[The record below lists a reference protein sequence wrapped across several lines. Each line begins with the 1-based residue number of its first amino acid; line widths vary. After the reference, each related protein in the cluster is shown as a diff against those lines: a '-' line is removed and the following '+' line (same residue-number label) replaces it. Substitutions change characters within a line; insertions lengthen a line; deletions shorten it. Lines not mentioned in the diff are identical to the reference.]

1 LARTRKDETPRRGLG
16 LAARFG
22 LAMTI
27 ALAVV
32 MGLFGFSLFSAT
44 QGIVDRSVES
54 ALQAS
59 ARAMAEDQGLEI
71 FQTDSS
77 VVVAAPGGRPGKRI
91 GIKFMAGEFKGSS
104 GYLYQWDDRGNL
116 VIPVRYV
123 DSRSEDVERALWS
136 AAQAMSEN
144 QQSRTYRQEGEN
156 AIVFGEQ
163 SLGNRF
169 DIVFES
175 GKFEGEPGHLYKF
188 DKRGN
193 VVVPVQ
199 SQSRIHRNLIR
210 LFLAATL
217 TVILVGAGVAYW
229 IARKVSMPIEGLVDD
244 VRNISHGNLQHRTR
258 VRGGGEVALLARSI
272 DRMASSLE
280 EAQDAEIELGIR
292 EREIEVAQEVRE
304 ALLPEGQ
311 PVLEGYRFGDLMLGS
326 PEPGGDFYDYVVA
339 EGQVVLLVCEVSGQ
353 GVPGALVG
361 ATARAYLRNE
371 LARGGELVDTLKR
384 VNRDL
389 ARDVRRGMYVTALC
403 ASIDPQENVATV
415 ACAGHKI
422 PLIRYSAAEK
432 KVRVVQPEGIALG
445 FDKGAVFDRGLAVQR
460 VPVEPGDRLVL
471 ANTGTVRVVNPDG
484 EELGEK
490 AFYRMV
496 LQTARLAPDAMI
508 ERLQAGLEEYAED
521 EDFPADISI
530 LILAREARP

>member
-1 LARTRKDETPRRGLG
+1 MARTRKDEASRGGLG

-22 LAMTI
+22 LAMTV

-44 QGIVDRSVES
+44 QGIVDQSVEA

-59 ARAMAEDQGLEI
+59 AQAMAEAEGTNI
-71 FQTDSS
+71 FLTGSS
-77 VVVAAPGGRPGKRI
+77 EGEAHPDDKSGRRFD
-91 GIKFMAGEFKGSS
+91 IKFMEGKFRGSS
-104 GYLYQWDDRGNL
+104 GYLYKWDNWGDL
-116 VIPVRYV
+116 AIPVQFV
-123 DSRSEDVERALWS
+123 DSRNPDVVRALWS
-136 AAQAMSEN
+136 ATQAMAESQKN
-144 QQSRTYRQEGEN
+144 KTYEQVGKT
-156 AIVFGEQ
+156 ATVFGNGH
-163 SLGNRF
+163 GNRF
-169 DIVFES
+169 DIEFKS
-175 GKFEGEPGHLYKF
+175 GEFAGEAGHLYKF
-188 DKRGN
+188 DKRGD
-193 VVVPVQ
+193 VALPVRGQ
-199 SQSRIHRNLIR
+199 NRGQRNLIG
-210 LFLAATL
+210 LFLAATV

-304 ALLPEGQ
+304 ALLPEEK
-311 PVLEGYRFGDLMLGS
+311 PTLEGYRFGDLMIGS

-339 EGQVVLLVCEVSGQ
+339 EGKVVLLVCDVSGQ

-371 LARGGELVDTLKR
+371 LGRGGELVDTLKR

-403 ASIDPQENVATV
+403 ASIDPEENVATV

-460 VPVEPGDRLVL
+460 VPLEPGDRLVL

-530 LILAREARP
+530 LILAREA